1 MITPSAIL
9 FATVALSAISSL
21 GAPIPKV
28 TRDVVGPETQPIGR
42 RFPQPIAADSPELV
56 KKSVEN
62 PPSADAIVRRFPRRV
77 YYEYYNKRDVE
88 VVERSPEPAPEPAP
102 VPEPAPAPIPVPASA
117 PAVTEPK
124 LRSLEDLASEELAA
138 RTQRRTTRRRST
150 DKTYYKRTLA
160 SEGVRVRSPREEPRS
175 QKRATNDAMKQARE
189 VPVPIVARE
198 PAPAPA
204 PIVARE
210 PTPAPVPVPEP
221 VAVKE
226 SRAFIPPLEKRDSM
240 IPPAIKESRAF
251 IPRAPDA
258 VDARDT
264 FVWEIN
270 NGVSVNVDVS
280 DVEVT
285 KIKCMVSGTNG
296 NGCPSSPADGQN
308 GTPSTTTATSSSTGT
323 STGSS
328 TGTSTGSSTTGSST
342 TGSTGDT
349 TSTTTAT
356 SSSTGTSTGSSTT
369 SSSTSG
375 SSTTGSSSTNPADQ
389 AGGKGGK
396 GSSGTG
402 STTTISPSSTSP
414 CTGTGTGCTTTGST
428 MSGTKKTPTVN
439 TPETTNPNPESTNP
453 SPRDASE
460 AYAPPPRR
468 ASAKW
473 RRITPA
479 PSLSRRTKSGSA
491 IQFRREH

>member
-62 PPSADAIVRRFPRRV
+62 TPSADAIVRRFPRRV
-77 YYEYYNKRDVE
+77 YYEFYNKRNAK

-102 VPEPAPAPIPVPASA
+102 VPEPAPAPIPAPA

-150 DKTYYKRTLA
+150 DKTHYKRTLA

-175 QKRATNDAMKQARE
+175 HKRATNDAMKQARE

-198 PAPAPA
+198 PAPGPA

-264 FVWEIN
+264 YVWEIN

-285 KIKCMVSGTNG
+285 KIKCMVSGASG
-296 NGCPSSPADGQN
+296 SACPSSPADGQN
-308 GTPSTTTATSSSTGT
+308 GTPSTTSATSSST
-323 STGSS
+323 
-328 TGTSTGSSTTGSST
+328 TGTST
-342 TGSTGDT
+342 
-349 TSTTTAT
+349 
-356 SSSTGTSTGSSTT
+356 
-369 SSSTSG
+369 G

-402 STTTISPSSTSP
+402 STTTTTTSPSSTPTSTP
-414 CTGTGTGCTTTGST
+414 CTGTGCTTTGST

-439 TPETTNPNPESTNP
+439 TPETTNPNPEVTNP
-453 SPRDASE
+453 SPGDVSKGS
-460 AYAPPPRR
+460 APPPRR